1 MIAHLHML
9 PRLEQ
14 YVTAHLHM
22 FSKLELQ
29 RIAHLHVFAQSEQ
42 WELYE
47 LPQLICPPDELQELH
62 ELDIFLRF
70 EL

>member
-1 MIAHLHML
+1 
-9 PRLEQ
+9 
-14 YVTAHLHM
+14 M

-29 RIAHLHVFAQSEQ
+29 RIAHLHIFAQSEQ